1 MTANSISH
9 KATIVRLLRG
19 ERRLFSEAD
28 QDAIVAAKR
37 VRNVIS
43 YYPYSDWEPLPSARL
58 LREVERALANGTY
71 NRLAAKRGFK
81 LLPTARRP
89 DLGK

>member
-1 MTANSISH
+1 M
-9 KATIVRLLRG
+9 RLLRG
-19 ERRLFSEAD
+19 ERRLFGEAD
-28 QDAIVAAKR
+28 QDAIVTAKR

-43 YYPYSDWEPLPSARL
+43 YYPDNLWEPLPPARL
-58 LREVERALANGTY
+58 VREVERALANGTY

-81 LLPTARRP
+81 LLPTARCP

>member
-1 MTANSISH
+1 MTANNISH

-43 YYPYSDWEPLPSARL
+43 YYPDSLWEPLPPARL
-58 LREVERALANGTY
+58 VREVERALANGTY